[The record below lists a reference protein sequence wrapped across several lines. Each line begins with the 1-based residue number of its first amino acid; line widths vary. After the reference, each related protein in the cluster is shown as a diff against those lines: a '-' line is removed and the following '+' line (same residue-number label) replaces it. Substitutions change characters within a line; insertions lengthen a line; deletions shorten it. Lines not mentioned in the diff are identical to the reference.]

1 MPLREW
7 RRPGSS
13 SWSGCPSYTGGLHLA
28 GCPGQHCL
36 QVYISPILPPLANCR
51 YIPLGVLER
60 VPQRINERP
69 PYFVGRDD
77 LETLM
82 ASGSCSDWIRLRWVG
97 HLDQTNH
104 MFLPSQQHTPPLLPP
119 LIPAAHTTPPPP
131 HPAPLLSS
139 LDPSST
145 HHPSSLP

>member
-1 MPLREW
+1 MAVLPTQVGWL
-7 RRPGSS
+7 PGTALPACLYITPPSS
-13 SWSGCPSYTGGLHLA
+13 
-28 GCPGQHCL
+28 
-36 QVYISPILPPLANCR
+36 LANCR

-131 HPAPLLSS
+131 CSEMLLGPVGDGFSF
-139 LDPSST
+139 
-145 HHPSSLP
+145 LPKHRANAYS